1 MVKYTSRFLFHHLTW
16 VKSGTT
22 KMQVQKVSNI
32 LLLVLTGIFQAKST
46 NKKVD
51 MLNECLKNIF
61 HNFVPNKMIK
71 CGYRQPPWMTDS
83 TKNKQKERAQLT
95 KNDLHVAKKNPT

>member
-1 MVKYTSRFLFHHLTW
+1 
-16 VKSGTT
+16 
-22 KMQVQKVSNI
+22 
-32 LLLVLTGIFQAKST
+32 
-46 NKKVD
+46 
-51 MLNECLKNIF
+51 
-61 HNFVPNKMIK
+61 MIK